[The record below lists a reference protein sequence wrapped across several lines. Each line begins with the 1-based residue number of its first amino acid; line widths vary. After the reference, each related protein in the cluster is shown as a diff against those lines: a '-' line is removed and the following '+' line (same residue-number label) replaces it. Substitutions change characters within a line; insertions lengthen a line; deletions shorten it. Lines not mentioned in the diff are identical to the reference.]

1 MKLEHILDL
10 RNNEELSHFYVSICY
25 NNSAAAWEFL
35 MSLEPEAYQRLNMLS
50 DFREGMLK
58 YLLNSERIDSNIYEK
73 LLCNSY
79 DFVCDK
85 TENLIPLVDIL
96 KE

>member
-10 RNNEELSHFYVSICY
+10 RNNEDLSHFYVTICY
-25 NNSAAAWEFL
+25 NNRAAAWEFL
-35 MSLEPEAYQRLNMLS
+35 MSLDSEAYQRLNMLNH
-50 DFREGMLK
+50 FREGILN
-58 YLLNSERIDSNIYEK
+58 YLLNSERIDSKIYEN

-79 DFVCDK
+79 EFVCDK
-85 TENLIPLVDIL
+85 TEKLISLVDIL